1 MQPIYKTDIFLFF
14 VSFYHIASQFSTETN
29 IRTERCAS
37 TTYPT
42 LRPNPSFFRFL
53 CAAGDTNVAEILSL
67 HRYGADARTACAA
80 RYRRRNRIQT
90 LKHYSHVSKMILPG
104 PRNLRS
110 DGLHRLRQ
118 RGRQPVGPRYGPCY
132 TDRKHRRRRLCHR
145 RGADFLLIFDAEV
158 TYTDAAGKT
167 ATEKISSLPVV
178 VRNSPASHFPTPLK
192 WK

>member
-1 MQPIYKTDIFLFF
+1 MQPIYKTDIFPFF

-42 LRPNPSFFRFL
+42 LRPNALFFRFL
-53 CAAGDTNVAEILSL
+53 CAAGDTNVTEICIFTAPVRS
-67 HRYGADARTACAA
+67 GRTNGRAA

-90 LKHYSHVSKMILPG
+90 LKHYSHVSKTILPG
-104 PRNLRS
+104 PRTLRS

-118 RGRQPVGPRYGPCY
+118 RGRQPVGPRYGPRY

-145 RGADFLLIFDAEV
+145 RGAP
-158 TYTDAAGKT
+158 
-167 ATEKISSLPVV
+167 ISCSF
-178 VRNSPASHFPTPLK
+178 STPR
-192 WK
+192 

>member
-42 LRPNPSFFRFL
+42 LRPNASFFRFL
-53 CAAGDTNVAEILSL
+53 CAAGDTNVTEILSL
-67 HRYGADARTACAA
+67 HRYGADARTAVPRGTAEETG
-80 RYRRRNRIQT
+80 QT
-90 LKHYSHVSKMILPG
+90 LKHYSHVSKTILPG
-104 PRNLRS
+104 PRTLRS

-118 RGRQPVGPRYGPCY
+118 RGRQPAGPRYGPCY

-145 RGADFLLIFDAEV
+145 RGRRFPAHFRRRGEIYGREQAKRQPKKS
-158 TYTDAAGKT
+158 APCRGR
-167 ATEKISSLPVV
+167 
-178 VRNSPASHFPTPLK
+178 RNSPASHFPTPPK